1 MLTGA
6 HTYRYDSFDAKYETL
21 KYTQPIQCK
30 DCPLSGSGCQKV
42 FKIRIQTDLRKH
54 TYSARCSE
62 SFTELYKKRTAVE
75 RVFAYLKE
83 YFGMKRTR
91 HRGVRASVDFQLSTL
106 AYNLSKFALD
116 KLNQRLRNSQQVA

>member
-1 MLTGA
+1 M
-6 HTYRYDSFDAKYETL
+6 RFPVPIAKRCL
-21 KYTQPIQCK
+21 KSAYK
-30 DCPLSGSGCQKV
+30 
-42 FKIRIQTDLRKH
+42 RIYVCIPTPQEVANVLQNCT
-54 TYSARCSE
+54 
-62 SFTELYKKRTAVE
+62 KKRTAVE

-116 KLNQRLRNSQQVA
+116 KLNQQLRNSQQIA

>member
-1 MLTGA
+1 M
-6 HTYRYDSFDAKYETL
+6 RFPVPIAKRCL
-21 KYTQPIQCK
+21 
-30 DCPLSGSGCQKV
+30 
-42 FKIRIQTDLRKH
+42 KIRIQTDLRLH
-54 TYSARCSE
+54 SYPARGSE
-62 SFTELYKKRTAVE
+62 RFTELYKKRTAVE

-116 KLNQRLRNSQQVA
+116 KLNQQLRNSQQIA

>member
-1 MLTGA
+1 MPRLCA
-6 HTYRYDSFDAKYETL
+6 FRFRLPKRCL
-21 KYTQPIQCK
+21 
-30 DCPLSGSGCQKV
+30 
-42 FKIRIQTDLRKH
+42 KIRIQTDLRLH
-54 TYSARCSE
+54 SYPARGSE
-62 SFTELYKKRTAVE
+62 RFTELYKKRTAVE

-116 KLNQRLRNSQQVA
+116 KLNQQLRNSQQIA